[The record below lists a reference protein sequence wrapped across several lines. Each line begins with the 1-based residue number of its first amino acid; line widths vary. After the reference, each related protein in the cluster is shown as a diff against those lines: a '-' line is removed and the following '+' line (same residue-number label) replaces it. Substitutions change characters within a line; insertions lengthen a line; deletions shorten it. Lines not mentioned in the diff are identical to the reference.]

1 MEVKSSLDLT
11 THVVDHGAHFERS
24 VVYVLC
30 KSYLHSFHKKG
41 NYKQETWLYKYIKLR
56 VTPLDNM

>member
-1 MEVKSSLDLT
+1 MEVNSSLDLT

-30 KSYLHSFHKKG
+30 KSYLHSFHKK
-41 NYKQETWLYKYIKLR
+41 ETINKRHGSI
-56 VTPLDNM
+56 NISSSE